1 MNKPTSTNVLS
12 ATRKSKPYKRL
23 HPEEFV
29 DAAEALAENGWH
41 PVPIGGASGKQ
52 PLVGGVSGYAG
63 IDVDDPD
70 EFKAW
75 ATRFCVRKHGLNLGS
90 RAPSG
95 AIGIDG
101 DFYDGKQGRQTLAD
115 AEDRWGALPKT
126 WMTTARDD
134 GSGIRWFRI
143 PEDCA
148 DSSQWRALGELPGG
162 GAEIVQ
168 RHHRVGALPPSIH
181 HTGSR
186 YRVIDPDGN
195 ECDALPPPDTLPMLP
210 QSWIAGLACDGYT
223 RTERGTLVQG
233 QEVLEALPPGAME
246 GLVGEIFV
254 KCMNE
259 FTRVGSRHQA
269 MNKCVVRLVKLGRM
283 GWPGVPDVLR
293 ILREEYVR
301 AVAGARGSEATAR
314 REFTASVTDG
324 SMMAATINC
333 GTEIYEAFQ
342 PGGTWHKDTP
352 YRGRNRKQARK
363 LGLIDKEGNAVQ
375 KPRFSPVSAKELAQ
389 PVPPMEWL
397 VQGMW
402 PRNSFGPA
410 GGEKKTLKTYNL
422 LSMSVAVA
430 SGERMFGEFEVASPG
445 PVLYYVGEGGLEPF
459 QRRLQAIARA
469 YGVEL
474 ADLPIEAVFD
484 LGSLS
489 EPEFVDA
496 LHRNLDELQPE
507 LVVIDPLYAYHPPG
521 IEAQNLYERGRML
534 AELSAAV
541 AGEAALVVA
550 DHFKKSGGHELDLDS
565 IGQSGMAQ
573 WADSWM
579 LQRHCKRPDLT
590 TGEFQLEVEFGSR
603 QWGGSRW
610 NIDWTIPTFEAK
622 AAELDWSV
630 RRGAESAGDKAARA
644 DRVEGRI
651 LPALRDHPFEMTRSK
666 LAEAVGGNRKAALG
680 AIDKLVASGRI
691 EERYVEQKEGARMI
705 SRDRLGLVDGPQKH
719 KFDREG

>member
-1 MNKPTSTNVLS
+1 MNKPTSTNVRS
-12 ATRKSKPYKRL
+12 ATRKPKQYKRL
-23 HPEEFV
+23 HPEDFV
-29 DAAEALAENGWH
+29 DAAEALVESGWH

-75 ATRFCVRKHGLNLGS
+75 ATRFCDRKHGLNLGT
-90 RAPSG
+90 RAPLG
-95 AIGIDG
+95 TIGIDG
-101 DFYDGKQGRQTLAD
+101 DFYDGKPGRQTLAD
-115 AEDRWGALPKT
+115 AEDRWGPLPKT

-143 PEDCA
+143 PEECA
-148 DSSQWRALGELPGG
+148 DSSQWRALGELSGG

-181 HTGSR
+181 HTGSQ

-210 QSWIAGLACDGYT
+210 TAWIAGLACDGRT
-223 RTERGTLVQG
+223 RAERGTPEQG
-233 QEVLEALPPGAME
+233 QAVLDALPLGAME
-246 GLVGEIFV
+246 DSVGEIFV
-254 KCMNE
+254 KCRNE

-269 MNKCVVRLVKLGRM
+269 MNTCVVQLVKLGKM
-283 GWPGVPDVLR
+283 GWPGVPDALR
-293 ILREEYVR
+293 ILRNEYVR
-301 AVAGARGSEATAR
+301 AVANVRGSEATAH

-333 GTEIYEAFQ
+333 GAEIYGAFQ

-352 YRGRNRKQARK
+352 YRGRNRKQARE
-363 LGLIDKEGNAVQ
+363 LGLIDEEGNAVQ
-375 KPRFSPVSAKELAQ
+375 KPRFCRVSAKELAR
-389 PVPPMEWL
+389 PVPPMKWL
-397 VQGMW
+397 VQGVW

-422 LSMSVAVA
+422 LSMGVAVA
-430 SGERMFGEFEVASPG
+430 SGEPMFGEFEVASPG

-469 YGVEL
+469 YGVDL
-474 ADLPIEAVFD
+474 ADLPIDAVFD

-489 EPEFVDA
+489 EQEFVDA

-507 LVVIDPLYAYHPPG
+507 LVIIDPLYAYHPPG

-550 DHFKKSGGHELDLDS
+550 DHFKKSGHELDLDS

-579 LQRHCKRPDLT
+579 LQRHRKPPDLA
-590 TGEFQLEVEFGSR
+590 TGEFQLDVEFGSR

-610 NIDWTIPTFEAK
+610 HIDWTIPTVEAE
-622 AAELDWSV
+622 AADLDWSV
-630 RRGAESAGDKAARA
+630 RRAESAGEKAACA
-644 DRVEGRI
+644 DRVEGRVFA
-651 LPALRDHPFEMTRSK
+651 ALRGRPFEMTRSK
-666 LAEAVGGNRKAALG
+666 LAEAVGGNRRATLRV
-680 AIDKLVASGRI
+680 IDNLLSSGHI
-691 EERYVEQKEGARMI
+691 EERRVEQKEGVRMVP
-705 SRDRLGLVDGPQKH
+705 RDRLGLVDGPQKY
-719 KFDREG
+719 KFEGKG